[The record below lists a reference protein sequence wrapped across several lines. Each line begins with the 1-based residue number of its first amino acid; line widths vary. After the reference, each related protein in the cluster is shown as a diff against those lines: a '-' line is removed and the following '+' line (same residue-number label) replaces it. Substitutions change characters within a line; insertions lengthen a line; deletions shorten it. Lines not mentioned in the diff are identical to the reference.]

1 MFVTMKMSFYLCPT
15 IYFLAGSYD
24 QTTIRGAAWQVSS
37 QGANADKCTGNQ
49 LQLAN
54 VANQGNA
61 YEKETYCCGHEI
73 KLARMAKDSR
83 VMSEKCRTFMQHVA
97 SGGNH
102 VPAINVV
109 HRWVHE
115 SEVVDSEL
123 GERNIYD
130 SCSCH
135 AWTASVA
142 MAGQTAVAMPGQ
154 LQLPCI
160 IKCDCNV

>member
-1 MFVTMKMSFYLCPT
+1 MINKEETVAMFVTMKMSFYLCPT

-61 YEKETYCCGHEI
+61 YEKGTYCCGHEI

-83 VMSEKCRTFMQHVA
+83 VISEKCRTFMQHVA

-109 HRWVHE
+109 HR
-115 SEVVDSEL
+115 
-123 GERNIYD
+123 
-130 SCSCH
+130 
-135 AWTASVA
+135 
-142 MAGQTAVAMPGQ
+142 
-154 LQLPCI
+154 
-160 IKCDCNV
+160 

>member
-1 MFVTMKMSFYLCPT
+1 MINKEETVAMFVTMKMSFYLCPT

-61 YEKETYCCGHEI
+61 YEKGTYCCGHEI

-83 VMSEKCRTFMQHVA
+83 VISEKM
-97 SGGNH
+97 
-102 VPAINVV
+102 
-109 HRWVHE
+109 
-115 SEVVDSEL
+115 
-123 GERNIYD
+123 
-130 SCSCH
+130 
-135 AWTASVA
+135 
-142 MAGQTAVAMPGQ
+142 
-154 LQLPCI
+154 
-160 IKCDCNV
+160 